1 MFIEKMTDKE
11 VEELIQEM
19 QEELKQEKI
28 KVQISVNDDV
38 TMSDFKIFFNNKQ
51 LTKQEKFVVNKVFRR
66 CMKRK
71 FGQKYASAIKDY
83 KMYKQNKFEDDLC
96 K

>member
-11 VEELIQEM
+11 IETLIKEM
-19 QEELKQEKI
+19 QQELKKEKYNI
-28 KVQISVNDDV
+28 EINVNSDV
-38 TMSDFKIFFNNKQ
+38 TISDFKIFFNNKQ
-51 LTKQEKFVVNKVFRR
+51 LTKQEKFVLNKVFRR

-71 FGQKYASAIKDY
+71 FGQDYVNALKDY
-83 KMYKQNKFEDDLC
+83 KAYKQNKFEEDLC

>member
-11 VEELIQEM
+11 IEVLIKEM
-19 QEELKQEKI
+19 QQELKNEKI
-28 KVQISVNDDV
+28 KVQIDVNSDV
-38 TMSDFKIFFNNKQ
+38 TITDFKIFFNNKQ
-51 LTKQEKFVVNKVFRR
+51 LTKQEKFVLNKVFRK

-71 FGQKYASAIKDY
+71 FGQKYVSALKDY
-83 KMYKQNKFEDDLC
+83 KAYKQNKFEDDLC